1 MYLDRLILK
10 KAASYCNYQER
21 THAEVRKR
29 LADWKVFGIEA
40 EEIISYLIVEN
51 YLNEERFAKVYAGGK
66 FRVKKW
72 GKNRIIFELKARKI
86 SDYCIKQAL
95 NEIDDDEYFETVK
108 KLLDLKRNQL
118 SKELSELELK
128 QKIYN
133 YLISKGFE
141 SDVVAKVLKEKI
153 SLK

>member
-1 MYLDRLILK
+1 LDSLILK

-29 LADWKVFGIEA
+29 LADWKVYGLEA

-51 YLNEERFAKVYAGGK
+51 YLNEERFAKAYAGGK

-95 NEIDDDEYFETVK
+95 NEIDDDDYFETVK
-108 KLLDLKRNQL
+108 NLLDLKRNQL

-128 QKIYN
+128 QKLYN

-141 SDVVAKVLKEKI
+141 SEIVGKELKKNFN
-153 SLK
+153 LR